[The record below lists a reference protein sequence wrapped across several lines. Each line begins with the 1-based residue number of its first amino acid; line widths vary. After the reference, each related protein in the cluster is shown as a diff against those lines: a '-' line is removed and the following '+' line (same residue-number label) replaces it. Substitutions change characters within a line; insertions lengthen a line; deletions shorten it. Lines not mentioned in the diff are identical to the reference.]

1 MTYIIQNFG
10 PNLTRL
16 RKERGISQVEL
27 SNQLQIG
34 KQSISDYEK
43 QKAFPTFANLDKIAE
58 YFRAT
63 PTQLFGTIKEIELE
77 NSVLETD
84 TYTSKADHI
93 LKSVKEFYELTN
105 YLNDFN
111 SPEFYTSETINNLYH
126 LITPKPIL
134 DPETDEQ
141 LMRFI
146 PTGKL
151 VRAEDISGN
160 PEDYE
165 LAFKPSPLTQTLSRI
180 DEINELYE
188 KVRFVEAFKH
198 NNETNSR

>member
-1 MTYIIQNFG
+1 
-10 PNLTRL
+10 
-16 RKERGISQVEL
+16 
-27 SNQLQIG
+27 
-34 KQSISDYEK
+34 
-43 QKAFPTFANLDKIAE
+43 
-58 YFRAT
+58 
-63 PTQLFGTIKEIELE
+63 
-77 NSVLETD
+77 
-84 TYTSKADHI
+84 
-93 LKSVKEFYELTN
+93 
-105 YLNDFN
+105 
-111 SPEFYTSETINNLYH
+111 YH